1 MTVDVI
7 IPTYKPDFNFCLL
20 IEKLN
25 KQTININKIII
36 MNTEEKYF
44 DSMFHGSHYLVEH
57 KNLDIRHISR
67 KEFDHGKTR
76 NIGASKSSADFMI
89 FMTQDAIPESDM
101 MIEDLLK
108 PFSDP
113 DVAVSYARQLP
124 TEQSTA
130 AERITREFNYPEC
143 SQIKSKEDM
152 EALGIKTFFCSNVCC
167 AYRRD
172 IFLKQKG
179 FINHTIFNE
188 DMIYA
193 AGVISAGYKV
203 SYTANARVF
212 HSHNYSVGQQF
223 HRNFDLGVSQA
234 NHPEI
239 FSQISSKSEGIKL
252 VRITIDKL
260 KEEHKRTEILP
271 YIIMSGFKYMGYQ
284 FGISYKKLP
293 NKLVRRCSM
302 NKEYW
307 K

>member
-25 KQTININKIII
+25 KQTISINKIII

-44 DSMFHGSHYLVEH
+44 DPMFQGNHYLSGH
-57 KNLDIRHISR
+57 KNLDIHHISL

-76 NIGASKSSADFMI
+76 NIGASKSSADFLI
-89 FMTQDAIPESDM
+89 FMTQDAMPESD
-101 MIEDLLK
+101 ILIKELLE
-108 PFSDP
+108 PFCDP
-113 DVAVSYARQLP
+113 LVAVSYARQLP
-124 TEQSTA
+124 TDQSTVV
-130 AERITREFNYPEC
+130 ERITREFNYPEC
-143 SQIKSKEDM
+143 NQIKSKEDM

-172 IFLKQKG
+172 IFIKQKG
-179 FINHTIFNE
+179 FIDHTIFNE

-193 AGVISAGYKV
+193 AGVILAGYKV

-212 HSHNYSVGQQF
+212 HSHNYNAGQQF

-234 NHPEI
+234 DHPEI
-239 FSQISSKSEGIKL
+239 FASISSKSEGIKL
-252 VRITIDKL
+252 VRTTIVKL
-260 KEEHKRTEILP
+260 KEEHKKTEILP
-271 YIIMSGFKYMGYQ
+271 YIIMSGFKYLGYQ
-284 FGISYKKLP
+284 FGINYKKLP
-293 NKLVRRCSM
+293 NKFVRKCSM

-307 K
+307 N